1 MRSWR
6 VQQFSDALHL
16 QVDVHMI
23 SVDWEPPLEPRLLWA
38 GDAVLCR
45 DTGAEERGAPPGLLY
60 RAQVLDT
67 QPSSKSASI
76 RYIFSIQG
84 ALRVRACVR
93 ACVWVC
99 RCVAI
104 MRVGL
109 FAVHAQV
116 MCCTNEGFGC

>member
-6 VQQFSDALHL
+6 VRPFSDALHL

-67 QPSSKSASI
+67 LPSSKSASI

-93 ACVWVC
+93 AWVRACGCVGVSRSCVWVC
-99 RCVAI
+99 
-104 MRVGL
+104 L
-109 FAVHAQV
+109 L
-116 MCCTNEGFGC
+116 CTRK